1 MHKITFLATECL
13 DCWNGLC
20 RQAGGLDIPNCALS
34 DNDCIDYGG
43 DRCSVTC
50 RPILFSTLY
59 CEHALKS
66 SFLAI
71 ENSEC
76 QLCKVQCLRIVI
88 GRTAATRLAA
98 IECQLCKVLDSSVYV
113 SSSSLATQQVISWL
127 GQHWPYAIDTA
138 VVNAVVVT

>member
-1 MHKITFLATECL
+1 MPVDKMNDGKILLPAAGLTLCIMKVHVADTAFAAKLNGREHVLCL
-13 DCWNGLC
+13 
-20 RQAGGLDIPNCALS
+20 
-34 DNDCIDYGG
+34 
-43 DRCSVTC
+43 
-50 RPILFSTLY
+50 LFQI
-59 CEHALKS
+59 
-66 SFLAI
+66 I
-71 ENSEC
+71 EIVLVEVS
-76 QLCKVQCLRIVI
+76 LRLIVI